1 MSNGTWYAAWCGPC
15 NSDGFARGI
24 LTNYGGTV
32 HQLSLPADFPNRF
45 IQGLVV
51 EKNHP
56 NHAYVVFSG
65 FSRRWT
71 STFSAGEGHVFE
83 TMNGGGT
90 WTDISGNLP
99 DAPGDD
105 LVLTPSG
112 HLVVASDIGVFY
124 SPSSHGGTWYRFGTG
139 LPTASTNDVQL
150 SPDGSYI
157 LAATH
162 GRGLWKIATP

>member
-1 MSNGTWYAAWCGPC
+1 MKQRLLITTLIFGLLVLAL
-15 NSDGFARGI
+15 I
-24 LTNYGGTV
+24 
-32 HQLSLPADFPNRF
+32 
-45 IQGLVV
+45 GLVV

-71 STFSAGEGHVFE
+71 GTFSAGEGHVFE
-83 TMNGGGT
+83 TTTGGSS

-112 HLVVASDIGVFY
+112 KLVVASDIGVFY

-139 LPTASTNDVQL
+139 LPNASTNDLQL
-150 SPDGSYI
+150 SPDGTYI